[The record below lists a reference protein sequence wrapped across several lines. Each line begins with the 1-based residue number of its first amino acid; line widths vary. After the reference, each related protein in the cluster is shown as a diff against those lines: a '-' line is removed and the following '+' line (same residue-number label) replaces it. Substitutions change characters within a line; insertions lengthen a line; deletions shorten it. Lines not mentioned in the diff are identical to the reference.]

1 MTRKFF
7 VSLCVAAVGLAIVN
21 ERTTS
26 VNAESSPLS
35 SGPLSGD
42 AVYGDRQGVLHARI
56 IATGIPGAGAVSE
69 VGDFLRGSPLH
80 DNSAFTPYTQ
90 PGAVLNPKRI
100 LVASTS
106 NFGAPPARSN
116 DPEGSILSI
125 DPTADAITIP
135 ADFATPDGQASALDG
150 AVQMYA
156 AQSPAFLNGI
166 TEPQAVTSNLPS
178 ASLPL
183 GLSINNGNGRV
194 WIANAP
200 NGASGYGTITVLD
213 PQGYPLAGAPDMT
226 AGGVFAGNLTN
237 RSASSTQGL
246 TSAAL
251 GTAIVT
257 KSPDLTGRAVFVA
270 VGADGSVVQVHVQ
283 KGVDGLAPPG
293 TVTPVAQVDR
303 GTAESTD
310 PSVVAREGIGGAQ
323 PR

>member
-90 PGAVLNPKRI
+90 PGAVLDPKRI

-183 GLSINNGNGRV
+183 RI
-194 WIANAP
+194 
-200 NGASGYGTITVLD
+200 
-213 PQGYPLAGAPDMT
+213 PLAAS
-226 AGGVFAGNLTN
+226 VFEVLLI
-237 RSASSTQGL
+237 R
-246 TSAAL
+246 
-251 GTAIVT
+251 
-257 KSPDLTGRAVFVA
+257 P
-270 VGADGSVVQVHVQ
+270 
-283 KGVDGLAPPG
+283 
-293 TVTPVAQVDR
+293 
-303 GTAESTD
+303 
-310 PSVVAREGIGGAQ
+310 
-323 PR
+323 